1 MVPENGLTGPK
12 ARLDWK
18 EPPGKPKTSAWILC
32 RVVEKAVEFF
42 LQILG
47 GLCLG
52 VILLIL
58 LLIGGWWVLK
68 RRIRQAIEGL
78 GDLRYQITPA
88 RLHLRR
94 QEQVEWKD
102 PAAVTAIVEA
112 LRGEG
117 FQEAGVYVPD
127 EMDYLRIHALA
138 HPAHAAY
145 GVVYEHDK
153 AGVWID
159 LWSKYENGDGITYTT
174 APQGQEIESPPGQ
187 AKVYEVGGDPAALFR
202 RLVAERPTSGLIPTP
217 ADGFVQMFERS
228 YAESMDWRN
237 ARGGPSEEEI
247 RRVAIASGEE
257 VTDEMVAE
265 CRAQNLEQA
274 IVGLQEALRER
285 FLDTTTLSAREWEEI
300 EDRLTFVFDLM
311 TPTHIAGLF
320 TEEIEWNDEGE
331 PIFPGSVTGR
341 PARIMF
347 ERLNERLPEERR
359 YRKIGELNK
368 PVDTDVYVAP
378 EEVDDVDE

>member
-1 MVPENGLTGPK
+1 MEL
-12 ARLDWK
+12 
-18 EPPGKPKTSAWILC
+18 
-32 RVVEKAVEFF
+32 F

-58 LLIGGWWVLK
+58 VLIAGWWVLK
-68 RRIRQAIEGL
+68 RRIRQAIQNL
-78 GDLRYQITPA
+78 GDLRYTHTPA

-102 PAAVTAIVEA
+102 AAAVSALVEA

-117 FQEAGVYVPD
+117 FQDAGLYIPD

-138 HPAHAAY
+138 HPAHYAY

-187 AKVYEVGGDPAALFR
+187 SKVYEIGGDPVVLFR
-202 RLVAERPTSGLIPTP
+202 RLLAERPAGVLLPTP
-217 ADGFVQMFERS
+217 AEGFVEIFQRA
-228 YAESMDWRN
+228 YAESTDWRN

-247 RRVAIASGEE
+247 RRIAIASGQE

-265 CRAQNLEQA
+265 VRAQNLEQA
-274 IVGLQEALRER
+274 IAGLQEALRER
-285 FLDTTTLSAREWEEI
+285 FLETTTLSAREWEEI

-311 TPTHIAGLF
+311 TPTHIAGHF
-320 TEEIEWNDEGE
+320 TEEVEWTDEGE

-341 PARIMF
+341 PARTMF

-368 PVDTDVYVAP
+368 PVDADVYVAP
-378 EEVDDVDE
+378 EYAGDEDE